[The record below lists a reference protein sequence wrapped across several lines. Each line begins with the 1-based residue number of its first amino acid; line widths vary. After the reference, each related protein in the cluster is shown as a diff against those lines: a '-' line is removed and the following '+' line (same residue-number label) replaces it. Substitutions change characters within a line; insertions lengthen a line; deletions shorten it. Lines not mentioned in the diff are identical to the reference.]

1 MVAILEAV
9 ALVLEKEER
18 VHMKGILIEDCESL
32 WSKRH

>member
-1 MVAILEAV
+1 MDAILEVV
-9 ALVLEKEER
+9 ALGLEKKEG